1 MTVEDQN
8 QASGR
13 FSDAVPRRAWY
24 PACRSRDLKGNRP
37 VPTEFLGT
45 PLVVFR
51 DAKGAAA
58 VLVDRCPHRNAP
70 LSMGRVRNGEL
81 ECRYHGWRFE
91 GSGRCVAIPG
101 IDAPGERAAT
111 AHATMER
118 DGMVWFW
125 SEAGEA
131 ADGEPCRLPDLGPG
145 AREVV
150 LTYDIAATMHSAIEN
165 TLDVPHTAFLH
176 RGFLR
181 GAAPNEL
188 TARRRPIPDGVEV
201 QYLGEPFGIGFLRR
215 KGGTPLEHYD
225 RFLMPCIA
233 QVEYR
238 AGPWL
243 HIVNSVLHLP
253 LDRFRT
259 RAFFV
264 LRATSQRLP
273 TRLVQTVIRVQG
285 PRVARQDA
293 HVLEQQTATIRRFG
307 GERYS
312 STDLDLFGNTVYRL
326 LRHAEVADGSPP
338 PTIEPREVTFRA

>member
-1 MTVEDQN
+1 MTVAEQSPE
-8 QASGR
+8 SGR
-13 FSDAVPRRAWY
+13 YSDAVPRRAWY
-24 PACRSRDLKGNRP
+24 PACRSRDVNAKRP
-37 VPTEFLGT
+37 LSIEFLGT

-51 DAKGAAA
+51 DGDGAAA

-70 LSMGRVRNGEL
+70 LSMGRVKEGEL
-81 ECRYHGWRFE
+81 ECRYHGWRFD

-101 IDAPGERAAT
+101 IDSPGERAAI
-111 AHATMER
+111 AHATVER
-118 DGMVWFW
+118 DGIVWFW
-125 SEAGEA
+125 SETGVPAE
-131 ADGEPCRLPDLGPG
+131 GEPFRLPDLGPN

-188 TARRRPIPDGVEV
+188 TAQRRPIPGGVEV

-215 KGGTPLEHYD
+215 RGGAMLEHYD
-225 RFLMPCIA
+225 RFLMPGIA

-273 TRLVQTVIRVQG
+273 TRLIQAVIRVQG
-285 PRVARQDA
+285 PRVARQDVR
-293 HVLEQQTATIRRFG
+293 VLEQQTATIRRFG

-312 STDLDLFGNTVYRL
+312 STDLDLFGNSVYRL
-326 LRHAEVADGSPP
+326 LRHAEVADGSPA
-338 PTIEPREVTFRA
+338 PTVERREVVFRA